1 MDQSN
6 DTVIERV
13 RVREVAGIFRSRDAL
28 DATVDALLESG
39 FDRADIA
46 VSSRHAARQKLG
58 IDIPPEEIAEV
69 PVVPRRPF
77 FGPADVTLVVGMGI
91 GILIFA
97 GAALGAFVVV
107 AAGGSSAA
115 AALAALVGGTIVG
128 SVGAWIVR
136 RLRREHVPE
145 IDVPNMVGELVLFVR
160 VRSSERETKAWEIL
174 AAHGAEA
181 LRVQEIEI
189 DKRLQDVPLSS
200 LRVDPWL
207 GEERLGHL

>member
-6 DTVIERV
+6 DTIIARV

-46 VSSRHAARQKLG
+46 LSSRHAARQKLG
-58 IDIPPEEIAEV
+58 IDIPAEEIPEV
-69 PVVPRRPF
+69 PAVPRRPF
-77 FGPADVTLVVGMGI
+77 FGPEDVTLLIGMGI
-91 GILIFA
+91 GILMFA
-97 GAALGAFVVV
+97 GAALGAFAVV
-107 AAGGSSAA
+107 ASGGSSAA

-145 IDVPNMVGELVLFVR
+145 IDVSANWCCSCGSVR
-160 VRSSERETKAWEIL
+160 PSAKPMLGRSSRRTER
-174 AAHGAEA
+174 
-181 LRVQEIEI
+181 
-189 DKRLQDVPLSS
+189 KRCGCTRSRS
-200 LRVDPWL
+200 TSGCRMF
-207 GEERLGHL
+207 R

>member
-13 RVREVAGIFRSRDAL
+13 RVCEVAGIFRSRDAL

-46 VSSRHAARQKLG
+46 VSSRHAARERLG
-58 IDIPPEEIAEV
+58 IDIPAEVIPEV

-77 FGPADVTLVVGMGI
+77 FGPEDVTLVTGMGI

-97 GAALGAFVVV
+97 GAALGAFAV
-107 AAGGSSAA
+107 AASGGSSAA
-115 AALAALVGGTIVG
+115 AALAALVGGSIVG
-128 SVGAWIVR
+128 WIAR
-136 RLRREHVPE
+136 RLRREHIPE
-145 IDVPNMVGELVLFVR
+145 VDVPNIAGELVLFVR
-160 VRSSERETKAWEIL
+160 VRSTERESKAREIL
-174 AAHGAEA
+174 AAYGAEA
-181 LRVQEIEI
+181 VRVQEIEI
-189 DKRLQDVPLSS
+189 DKRLQDIPLSS

>member
-46 VSSRHAARQKLG
+46 VSSRYAAREKLG
-58 IDIPPEEIAEV
+58 IDVPAEVIPEV

-77 FGPADVTLVVGMGI
+77 FGPEDVTLVTGMGI

-97 GAALGAFVVV
+97 GAALGAFAVV
-107 AAGGSSAA
+107 ASGGSSAA
-115 AALAALVGGTIVG
+115 AALVGGSIVG
-128 SVGAWIVR
+128 SVGAWIAR
-136 RLRREHVPE
+136 RLRREHIPE
-145 IDVPNMVGELVLFVR
+145 VDVPNIAGELVLFVR
-160 VRSSERETKAWEIL
+160 VRSTERESKAREIL
-174 AAHGAEA
+174 AAYGAEA
-181 LRVQEIEI
+181 VRVQEIEI
-189 DKRLQDVPLSS
+189 DKRLQDIPLSS

-207 GEERLGHL
+207 GQERLGHL